1 MGRLL
6 DIVKNMGQQT
16 WDQSIDFLGGYN
28 EEKLPGGTRH
38 EGPQMD
44 LSQYITKDKNTGE
57 YGIDESPIK
66 MQGPV
71 DPLQVATGD
80 ATFQGGGLGNMM
92 MRNPLMEAAQREFP
106 GPINPEAMSEYYQGD
121 ERLGQVQKGLYDT
134 GQLMSDPYQLNMGM
148 EGKEE
153 DNMQYSLGEEY
164 IKGGGDYKDLGYEIN
179 KIAKVSDQ
187 TPESEANTEE
197 SGDGAYMQAMMAL
210 MGMNQGGGQQ
220 APPQGVQFEWRV

>member
-6 DIVKNMGQQT
+6 DRAMNWGQQT

-28 EEKLPGGTRH
+28 EEKLPGGTRY

-66 MQGPV
+66 MQGTV
-71 DPLQVATGD
+71 DPMQSATAD
-80 ATFQGGGLGNMM
+80 ATYQGVGTMM
-92 MRNPLMEAAQREFP
+92 ERNPLMEAAQREFP

-164 IKGGGDYKDLGYEIN
+164 IKGGGTEEDLGYTPNQIPVPGNE
-179 KIAKVSDQ
+179 
-187 TPESEANTEE
+187 TPESEASTEE
-197 SGDGAYMQAMMAL
+197 SGEGAYMRAMMAL
-210 MGMNQGGGQQ
+210 MGMKQGGGQQ